1 MDKNDHN
8 LWSIKPD
15 KNLKLRQLKII
26 FKPRCLTQM
35 TVFLGYSSIFAEN
48 KTTASKMLLLCI
60 WNKIM
65 AFHNDAAE
73 MKHWDNV
80 SVELWYLG

>member
-1 MDKNDHN
+1 
-8 LWSIKPD
+8 
-15 KNLKLRQLKII
+15 
-26 FKPRCLTQM
+26 M

-65 AFHNDAAE
+65 AFHNDAANLD
-73 MKHWDNV
+73 WDNV
-80 SVELWYLG
+80 SAELWYQG